1 MSEGFHK
8 NNRDNKPLPLKG
20 WGAVIET
27 EPLTKKPI
35 RTVTMAPTYIKQV
48 CSLVFMWSS
57 NNWSGVSP
65 YVAWLWTLLL

>member
-1 MSEGFHK
+1 MLGKTGGLRNLDYEGFHK

-35 RTVTMAPTYIKQV
+35 RTVTINY
-48 CSLVFMWSS
+48 
-57 NNWSGVSP
+57 
-65 YVAWLWTLLL
+65 